1 MLNRGEDNAIF
12 ELIKQVVRINTAK
25 VVVFAS
31 IFYIA
36 SAFIIYYI
44 EPETFGNPFNG
55 LWWVL
60 TTVTTV
66 GFGDYSPVTVPGRIY
81 GMFLFL
87 FGIGLIGII
96 LGKIVDSFTYYGRL
110 KMEGK
115 LNYTGK
121 NHFLVIGWSK
131 NVEKTIVELLLNR
144 GIEKDVVLID
154 GLKESPFKHERFH
167 YIQGNPTE
175 TKILQ
180 QANIDEAESVAV
192 FASDY
197 EYEVQ
202 ADGKTLLIA
211 SAVERYA
218 AEKGIEIYTIAEITH
233 RDHIRMFK
241 HADVDE
247 FVLSSE
253 SFPQLMTKSL
263 MHHGA
268 SRLYMQLLNHAYGEN
283 IWEIEPKSSWKTY
296 GDAFKELTRLGANL
310 IAEGHDLSIVRRLD
324 DPIPEGARLYV
335 ICDQQ
340 TYEKLTLIG

>member
-1 MLNRGEDNAIF
+1 M
-12 ELIKQVVRINTAK
+12 VRINTAK
-25 VVVFAS
+25 VVLFAS
-31 IFYIA
+31 LFYIA

-44 EPETFGNPFNG
+44 EPETFGTPFNG

-66 GFGDYSPVTVPGRIY
+66 GFGDYSPVTVPGRIF
-81 GMFLFL
+81 GMFLYL

-96 LGKIVDSFTYYGRL
+96 LGKIVDTYTYYGRL

-115 LNYTGK
+115 LSYTGK

-131 NVEKTIVELLLNR
+131 SVEKTIIELLLNR

-154 GLKESPFKHERFH
+154 HLKEAPFKHDRFH

-175 TKILQ
+175 QKILE
-180 QANIDEAESVAV
+180 QANIDRADSVAV

-218 AEKGIEIYTIAEITH
+218 AEKGIDIYTIAEITH
-233 RDHIRMFK
+233 KNHIRMFK
-241 HADVDE
+241 HAGVNE

-253 SFPQLMTKSL
+253 SFPQLMTKSM

-268 SRLYMQLLNHAYGEN
+268 SRLYSKLLNDAYGEN
-283 IWEIEPKSSWKTY
+283 IWEIEPQSSWKTY
-296 GDAFKELTRLGANL
+296 GDAFEALMQQGANL
-310 IAEGHDLSIVRRLD
+310 IAEGHDFSIVRRLE
-324 DPIPEGARLYV
+324 DPIPEDARLYV
-335 ICDQQ
+335 ICDEL
-340 TYEKLTLIG
+340 TYEKLILM